1 MGKNTFTITFEDGT
15 SASQSIFI
23 AEPAIVKGWWSSD
36 KEGEKIL
43 EESKLGETVFYHVE
57 TKGIA
62 NGQKLDLKL
71 YDNDFYIHPL
81 YYILKNDDD
90 EFPDEEVIR
99 RATIRTVKGRKCA
112 TVELLLSEKW
122 ESVIK
127 DDIDMT
133 VNLDKKIELHWE
145 VKYGTK
151 LKTRLDSSFLHVGF
165 SDKTLYF
172 KSPTAGHNLPEFIS
186 YDGSPLLL
194 MKLGGKILKDEVQKK
209 VGNIIGKSIDK
220 TISNIALTKMEKGSL
235 VTNTGQIYTKNS
247 SIYTKDIFTNDGKLL
262 KDIKQRKNF
271 GFKQGEEIVSSK
283 GLSQYDYFSTTGKR
297 VKLLGFLKSASHL
310 FDFAS
315 LLNSA
320 KDGFDTSK
328 PLSIPMG
335 PLSPINDLAGV
346 LIQQYADD
354 LDETLEMVLQE
365 ELAMAKKEGLKGIQQ
380 FVYNNSNSKKN
391 KYDLMAVSAETVGK
405 LIQGEFKTFDELKY
419 YTLSCG
425 DESNLNLQVL
435 YREVYNKNRKDD
447 MYIIETI
454 FIDE

>member
-36 KEGEKIL
+36 KDGEKIL
-43 EESKLGETVFYHVE
+43 EESKLGQTVFYHVE

-71 YDNDFYIHPL
+71 YDNDFYIHPI
-81 YYILKNDDD
+81 YYIFKNDDD
-90 EFPDEEVIR
+90 KFPDEEVIKS
-99 RATIRTVKGRKCA
+99 ATIRTVKGRKYA

-133 VNLDKKIELHWE
+133 INLDKKIKLHWE

-172 KSPTAGHNLPEFIS
+172 KSPVAGHNLPELIS

-194 MKLGGKILKDEVQKK
+194 MKLGGKILKDETQKK
-209 VGNIIGKSIDK
+209 VGSLIGQSIDK
-220 TISNIALTKMEKGSL
+220 TISNIALTKMEKGNL
-235 VTNTGQIYTKNS
+235 LTNTGQIYTKNS
-247 SIYTKDIFTNDGKLL
+247 SIYTKDIYTNNGTLL
-262 KDIKQRKNF
+262 KDVKQRKNL

-283 GLSQYDYFSTTGKR
+283 GLSQYDYFATEGKR
-297 VKLLGFLKSASHL
+297 VKILGFLKSAGHL

-315 LLNSA
+315 LIQSVQN
-320 KDGFDTSK
+320 GIDTTK

-354 LDETLEMVLQE
+354 LDESLEMVFQQ
-365 ELAMAKKEGLKGIQQ
+365 ELAEAKAEGLNYLRN
-380 FVYNNSNSKKN
+380 FVNSWANSND
-391 KYDLMAVSAETVGK
+391 YVYRLEAISAETASK
-405 LIQGEFKTFDELKY
+405 LLQGEFRTFEVFQKY
-419 YTLSCG
+419 ADVNRSRFNNV
-425 DESNLNLQVL
+425 EVL
-435 YREVYNKNRKDD
+435 YRTVYNKNKEVDIYNRNNFRK
-447 MYIIETI
+447 
-454 FIDE
+454 